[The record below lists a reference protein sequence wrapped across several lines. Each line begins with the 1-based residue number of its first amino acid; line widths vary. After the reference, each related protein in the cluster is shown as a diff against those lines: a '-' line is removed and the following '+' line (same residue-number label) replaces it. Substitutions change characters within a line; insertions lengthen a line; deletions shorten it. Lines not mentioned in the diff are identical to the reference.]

1 MLLLCSGEAGGSSS
15 RPSEPSRSSLGSA
28 ARSWWRTGWRND
40 SGVRAAWRSLRRS
53 SKLARV
59 PMGEDRHGSLRAPRV
74 LAPWALCGLHRLRP
88 PLLQYAPSSAHP
100 SFVEPL
106 LRRQVY
112 KARNKETGEVV
123 ALKRVRMDN
132 EKEGVRR
139 EIPPPL
145 SPPFCTLKRGPLTP
159 WCFGVCSSRSLRS
172 VRSRS

>member
-1 MLLLCSGEAGGSSS
+1 
-15 RPSEPSRSSLGSA
+15 
-28 ARSWWRTGWRND
+28 
-40 SGVRAAWRSLRRS
+40 
-53 SKLARV
+53 
-59 PMGEDRHGSLRAPRV
+59 MGEDRHGSLRAPRV